1 LKIELTN
8 WSFSKRR
15 LTNLVVGIS
24 AVILYETARAYYR
37 PFIYSNEIN
46 DLHFADTLG
55 NSLGIVATVFI
66 FVALFGRDQ
75 SQDHFIM
82 RAVILSVLVYELA
95 HPLLGKPIDPLD
107 MVATILT
114 GILCEG
120 LYWLL
125 HRRSLT
131 SRATLG

>member
-8 WSFSKRR
+8 WLFSKQR

-37 PFIYSNEIN
+37 PFIYSTEIN
-46 DLHFADTLG
+46 DFHFADTLG
-55 NSLGIVATVFI
+55 NTLGTVATLFI
-66 FVALFGRDQ
+66 FLALLGRDQ

-107 MVATILT
+107 MVVTILA

-125 HRRSLT
+125 HRRSKIT
-131 SRATLG
+131 S